1 MDKIIMEFDPYE
13 FRELKFALRIAIE
26 GRTFHIGELSKDK
39 DKYSYLHEEYINE
52 QKEYLELDE
61 TLLKR
66 VVDMKLNK
74 E

>member
-1 MDKIIMEFDPYE
+1 MDKITMEFDPYE
-13 FRELKFALRIAIE
+13 FRELKFALRIAIKE
-26 GRTFHIGELSKDK
+26 RTFHIGELSKDK
-39 DKYSYLHEEYINE
+39 DKYSYLHEEYLNE